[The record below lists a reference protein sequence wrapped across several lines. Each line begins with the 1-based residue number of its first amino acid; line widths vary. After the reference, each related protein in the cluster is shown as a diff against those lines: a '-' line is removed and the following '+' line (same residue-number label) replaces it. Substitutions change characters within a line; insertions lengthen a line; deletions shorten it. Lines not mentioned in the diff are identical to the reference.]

1 MLYYRGL
8 NVFVC
13 VHHKIFLTVS
23 DGVRMW
29 GVESWKSSCIVFFC
43 SLWRLNPKRGKKSDL
58 LNVKYGQIV
67 VKVLLIQVAVLW
79 IPNRYENDFYVLRLK
94 VNLICSKSGS
104 EIAGIFAF
112 SWVLI
117 LIQTIFEVDWCLF
130 GCFSPKLK

>member
-1 MLYYRGL
+1 MCLC
-8 NVFVC
+8 VC
-13 VHHKIFLTVS
+13 TVKYSWLSVMVLECGVWNPENLPLLFL
-23 DGVRMW
+23 
-29 GVESWKSSCIVFFC
+29 C

-58 LNVKYGQIV
+58 LNLKYGQIV

-112 SWVLI
+112 NCVLI
-117 LIQTIFEVDWCLF
+117 LIQTSFEVDWCLF